1 MSQFDEL
8 VLDDK
13 ILEDIANFIVIY
25 CNNQHGIIED
35 YLQKM
40 NSLSNEWRDDE
51 TMGKVLLEVRTLTNS
66 VERIMDTIRFKYP
79 QYFRQKAE
87 LIRAKNNIK
96 MP

>member
-13 ILEDIANFIVIY
+13 ILEDIANFIVLY
-25 CNNQHGIIED
+25 CNTQQGIIED

-40 NSLSNEWRDDE
+40 NSLSSEWRDDE

-66 VERIMDTIRFKYP
+66 IEKIMDTIRLKYP
-79 QYFRQKAE
+79 QYFRERAE
-87 LIRAKNNIK
+87 LIRAKNNIE